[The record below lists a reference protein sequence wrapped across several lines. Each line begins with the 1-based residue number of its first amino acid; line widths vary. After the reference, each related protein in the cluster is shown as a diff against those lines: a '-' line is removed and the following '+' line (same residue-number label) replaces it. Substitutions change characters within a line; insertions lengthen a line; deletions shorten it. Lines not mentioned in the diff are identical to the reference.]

1 MKEVHALA
9 DHLLD
14 AWESVLGR
22 TSTKI
27 LAPGAARFV
36 WVSPFLYGKIRDGIT
51 EGAYIDGKTPSDGY
65 PDFAIHLLGFRVL
78 RDEALGPKD
87 CRIVIREAKE
97 AAK

>member
-9 DHLLD
+9 NHIRHADRNVSQTIGLHGV
-14 AWESVLGR
+14 SGR
-22 TSTKI
+22 D
-27 LAPGAARFV
+27 V

-65 PDFAIHLLGFRVL
+65 PNFPIHVLGFRVH
-78 RDEALGPKD
+78 RDETLGPED
-87 CRIVIREAKE
+87 CRIVIHEAKA